1 MNEPKFIDGPGPDS
15 QAGPKFIDGPGPDSA
30 PQMDQKTA
38 DAQII
43 RALGYDPAKI
53 QAGKNYQPGEFVSHL
68 QNAVQSAHEDA
79 GSTLGKK
86 TAQFLHGFPSTVEG
100 AAQGLAHLA
109 GLDTSNWDA
118 HRALD
123 ERVYQDITRGGDKS
137 IDWTSM
143 LGSVLGTP
151 MVPGSQGAKI
161 GLTTKAGLQAL
172 TRASA
177 TGALYGAAQPVY
189 DHPDDFWKQKGQQA
203 LGGAILGPA
212 VQVGLERAADPLLGK
227 LTNIIQNRMKPGVAE
242 VQQLGDQF
250 GVRLSAGDITGSPGL
265 KKTEVALEQVPGV
278 GMGAFRQAQDK
289 EAQAAAQ
296 NYASNLGAEMG
307 KTQYR
312 NLDAVK
318 QAAAKGDK
326 RAIGLLQQVQ
336 AAGDDWT
343 RILQTSGNM
352 EAFQRSLKAGKLYD
366 KVDQLASQA
375 GDVPLVNTMRAIKSA
390 RAEIQASAL
399 PDKSS
404 LAILDQLEANLGTQA
419 QAKGAQAAVA
429 GGGAAPAQASSM
441 VDKSYAGMRR
451 LRSDLGDLIN
461 DYYKGG
467 NAVTGSKGVGILAS
481 VRGALE
487 QDMNDFAQKSPVPG
501 LRRAWQDADGY
512 YKANVVPYKDRL
524 LAGALKDAAPD
535 EIFGK
540 FIQAGKG
547 DRAQNFYNALDPKG
561 QAAVRYGMVQNALEG
576 ATNPE
581 KGLDGASF
589 SPARFAQNLERL
601 KDASGVAFKGM
612 DKFQLDGLT
621 NLMRHVERAGQFA
634 ENPPTGNRL
643 APLLLSGGAGAA
655 AATGHAP
662 ELAAGWLSAAGLKQ
676 LLTTKTGQRILLAA
690 SDMKPGSPAMEKL
703 LQQAKALGG
712 VAGGQNPFGSQVNVT
727 DPALRRLMG
736 LDNQPQQ

>member
-1 MNEPKFIDGPGPDS
+1 MDPKD
-15 QAGPKFIDGPGPDSA
+15 
-30 PQMDQKTA
+30 A

-43 RALGYDPAKI
+43 RALGYDPAKV
-53 QAGKNYQPGEFVSHL
+53 QSAKYYRPGDFVSHL
-68 QNAVQSAHEDA
+68 QTAVQSAQQDA

-86 TAQFLHGFPSTVEG
+86 TAQFLHGFPSTMEG
-100 AAQGLAHLA
+100 AAQGIAHLT

-151 MVPGSQGAKI
+151 MVPGAGGAKI

-172 TRASA
+172 GKASLM
-177 TGALYGAAQPVY
+177 GAAYGAAQPVY
-189 DHPDDFWKQKGQQA
+189 NNPNDFWGQKGKQA

-212 VQVGLERAADPLLGK
+212 TQAGLERVAEPLSAK
-227 LTNIIQNRMKPGVAE
+227 LANILQNRMKPGVAE

-250 GVRLSAGDITGSPGL
+250 GVRLSAGDITGNPGL

-278 GMGAFRQAQDK
+278 GMAAFRQAQDK

-296 NYASNLGAEMG
+296 NYASNLGTEMG

-326 RAIGLLQQVQ
+326 RAIGLLQAAQN
-336 AAGDDWT
+336 AGDDWT
-343 RILQTSGNM
+343 RIIQTSGNM
-352 EAFQRSLKAGKLYD
+352 EAFQRSLKAGQLYD

-375 GDVPLVNTMRAIKSA
+375 GDVPLIRTMQAIKSA
-390 RAEIQASAL
+390 RAEIQSSAL

-404 LAILDQLEANLGTQA
+404 LAILDQLEANLGAKA
-419 QAKGAQAAVA
+419 QGQGAKAVAA
-429 GGGAAPAQASSM
+429 GGGSAQPQSASM
-441 VDKSYAGMRR
+441 VDRSYSGMRQ

-467 NAVTGSKGVGILAS
+467 NSVTGSKGVGILAS
-481 VRGALE
+481 VRNALE

-501 LRRAWQDADGY
+501 LRQAWQQADGY
-512 YKANVVPYKDRL
+512 YRANVVPYKDRL

-561 QAAVRYGMVQNALEG
+561 QAAVRYGMVQNAVDA
-576 ATNPE
+576 ATNPTN
-581 KGLDGASF
+581 GLDGASF

-643 APLLLSGGAGAA
+643 APLLMSGGVGAA

-712 VAGGQNPFGSQVNVT
+712 VAGGQSAGTSQGS
-727 DPALRRLMG
+727 DDAIRRLMG
-736 LDNQPQQ
+736 PNYTPQQ